1 VETLRARGWL
11 DWHILTAIFNI
22 VMNYRYPRNSF
33 NMLSEEANKEML
45 EAAFRPE
52 SATDG
57 PVPIGFFTLD
67 SMDDTRRFSMLS
79 LVKHWGLECH
89 QMTPDISAI
98 EQFLADRY
106 GYWDEDV
113 SHDDPF
119 PSSSGTENKGGLV
132 VVKDLPPLPQ
142 D

>member
-1 VETLRARGWL
+1 
-11 DWHILTAIFNI
+11 
-22 VMNYRYPRNSF
+22 
-33 NMLSEEANKEML
+33 
-45 EAAFRPE
+45 
-52 SATDG
+52 
-57 PVPIGFFTLD
+57 
-67 SMDDTRRFSMLS
+67 
-79 LVKHWGLECH
+79 
-89 QMTPDISAI
+89 MTPDISAI